1 MQSDELKRRISAGRG
16 DALAD
21 LVLRNARIVNVF
33 TDEVDTADIAISGN
47 CIVGVGAYHGRKEV
61 DLHGKYVCPGLIDGH
76 IHIESSMLC
85 GPAFEQAVLPHG
97 TTAVVT
103 DPHEISNVA
112 GLEGLDFML
121 ETTKNLTLSVY
132 FMLPSCVPAT
142 DLDES
147 GAVLNA
153 EQLRPYYGDP
163 RVLGLAELMNAYGT
177 VRCDPKIL
185 QKIRDCTEAG
195 KIVDGHAPLL
205 SDKDLNAYIAAGV
218 QSDHECSNIE
228 EAMEK
233 LRRGQYIMIREGTAA
248 KNMEALMPLFREPYC
263 SRCMLV
269 TDDKHPGDLLDSGH
283 IDSNIRKAIRL
294 GADPA
299 VAVKMATL
307 VPAQYFGFKQR
318 GAVAPGYRAD
328 LVVVPDL
335 ESFTVEQ
342 VYKNG
347 TLVAEHGKTLKPAPL
362 DIDRVRFSHVMDS
375 FDLDEITLQDLELR
389 ESGEQERVICLN
401 RGELL
406 TEEKIIPFQR
416 HPGKAPG
423 VDPEHNVVKLAVFER
438 HHHSGHV
445 GIGFLGNFSLKCGAV
460 ASSIAH
466 DSHNLIVAGDNDTDM
481 MLAGNTVR
489 KNKGGLAFVARW
501 TGRGRTCAPGGRIDE
516 HRKRRERCGENA
528 GAERCPQGTWCSGRY
543 RHLYDP
549 RLRQPSGHS
558 KTQTEY
564 IRHHRCSAAES
575 RSGCFLIGDNKNTAG
590 NRPEWSVSGP
600 FAKIYPMLVAKAV
613 RKGRTQAEVDEII
626 GWLTGYSVPQIEAAV
641 QNGTLYGDFFRDAP
655 QLNPDRVLIKGSICG
670 VKLESIEEP
679 LMKEIRYLDKLVDEL
694 AKGKAME
701 KIKRTNK

>member
-1 MQSDELKRRISAGRG
+1 MKMETLKQQILTAKG
-16 DALAD
+16 DVRAE
-21 LVLRNARIVNVF
+21 LVLKNARVINVF
-33 TDEVDTADIAISGN
+33 TNEIEQADVAICQG
-47 CIVGVGAYHGRKEV
+47 IILGVGHYTGETELDLQGR
-61 DLHGKYVCPGLIDGH
+61 YVCPGLVDGH

-112 GLEGLDFML
+112 GTEGLDFML
-121 ETTKNLTLSVY
+121 ETTKDLALSVY

-142 DLDES
+142 GLDES
-147 GAVLNA
+147 GAVLEA
-153 EQLRPYYGDP
+153 EQLRPYYQQP
-163 RVLGLAELMNAYGT
+163 RVLGLAELMNSYGT
-177 VRCDPKIL
+177 VRADEKIL
-185 QKIRDCTEAG
+185 QKICDCTAAG
-195 KIVDGHAPLL
+195 KCIDGHAPFL
-205 SDKDLNAYIAAGV
+205 SGEELNAYIAAGV
-218 QSDHECSNIE
+218 QSDHECSDIH

-233 LRRGQYIMIREGTAA
+233 LRRGQYIMVREGTAA
-248 KNMEALMPLFREPYC
+248 QNMESLLPLFREPYC

-269 TDDKHPGDLLDSGH
+269 TDDKHPGDLLDNGH

-318 GAVAPGYRAD
+318 GAVAPGYAAD
-328 LVVVPDL
+328 LIVVSDF

-347 TLVAEHGKTLKPAPL
+347 TLVAEYGKTLKPAPL
-362 DIDRVRFSHVMDS
+362 EIDHARFARVMNS
-375 FDLDEITLQDLELR
+375 FDLDEITLEDLELR

-423 VDPEHNVVKLAVFER
+423 VDPEHNIVKLAVFER

-489 KNKGGLAFVARW
+489 KNKGGLAFVAD
-501 TGRGRTCAPGGRIDE
+501 GQVVAELALPV
-516 HRKRRERCGENA
+516 A
-528 GAERCPQGTWCSGRY
+528 GLMS
-543 RHLYDP
+543 
-549 RLRQPSGHS
+549 
-558 KTQTEY
+558 TE
-564 IRHHRCSAAES
+564 SAES
-575 RSGCFLIGDNKNTAG
+575 VAAKMQALNDALKAHGVAEDIGIFMTLAFVSLPVIPKLRLNTYG
-590 NRPEWSVSGP
+590 VIDVTQQ
-600 FAKIYPMLVAKAV
+600 KIVPAV
-613 RKGRTQAEVDEII
+613 
-626 GWLTGYSVPQIEAAV
+626 
-641 QNGTLYGDFFRDAP
+641 F
-655 QLNPDRVLIKGSICG
+655 
-670 VKLESIEEP
+670 
-679 LMKEIRYLDKLVDEL
+679 
-694 AKGKAME
+694 
-701 KIKRTNK
+701 

>member
-21 LVLRNARIVNVF
+21 LVLKNARIINVF
-33 TDEVDTADIAISGN
+33 TDEIDTADIAISGN
-47 CIVGVGAYHGRKEV
+47 SIVGVGTYHGRKEV

-269 TDDKHPGDLLDSGH
+269 TDDKHPGDLLQGGH
-283 IDSNIRKAIRL
+283 IDYIIRKAIAA
-294 GADPA
+294 GVDPV
-299 VAVKMATL
+299 VAVRMGTL
-307 VPAQYFGFKQR
+307 VPCQYFGLAHS
-318 GAVAPGYRAD
+318 GAVAPGYTAD
-328 LVVVPDL
+328 LIVLSDL
-335 ESFTVEQ
+335 EQFTVEQ
-342 VYKNG
+342 VYKKG
-347 TLVAEHGKTLKPAPL
+347 RLVAQQGRMLHPAAL
-362 DIDRVRFSHVMDS
+362 TVDKARFARVFDS
-375 FDLDEITLQDLELR
+375 FNMDEITPEQLQLKQTGTR
-389 ESGEQERVICLN
+389 QRVICLTPHA
-401 RGELL
+401 LL
-406 TEEKIIPFQR
+406 TTEKIVPFCQ
-416 HPGKAPG
+416 HPGTAPG
-423 VDPEHNVVKLAVFER
+423 VDVAQKIVKLAVFER
-438 HHHSGHV
+438 HRRSGHV
-445 GIGFLGNFSLKCGAV
+445 GLGFLGNYGLQCGAV

-466 DSHNLIVAGDNDTDM
+466 DSHNLIVAGTNDADM
-481 MLAGNTVR
+481 VLAGNTVR
-489 KNKGGLAFVARW
+489 KNKGGLAFALNGQVVGELPLPVA
-501 TGRGRTCAPGGRIDE
+501 GLM
-516 HRKRRERCGENA
+516 
-528 GAERCPQGTWCSGRY
+528 S
-543 RHLYDP
+543 
-549 RLRQPSGHS
+549 
-558 KTQTEY
+558 TE
-564 IRHHRCSAAES
+564 SAES
-575 RSGCFLIGDNKNTAG
+575 VEEKLQALKAALKAHGISEDIDAFMTLAFVSLPVIPKLRLNTYGIVDVDAQ
-590 NRPEWSVSGP
+590 RIVP
-600 FAKIYPMLVAKAV
+600 AV
-613 RKGRTQAEVDEII
+613 
-626 GWLTGYSVPQIEAAV
+626 
-641 QNGTLYGDFFRDAP
+641 F
-655 QLNPDRVLIKGSICG
+655 
-670 VKLESIEEP
+670 
-679 LMKEIRYLDKLVDEL
+679 
-694 AKGKAME
+694 
-701 KIKRTNK
+701 